1 MEEEL
6 KKVKSDY
13 QKLGSKYNK
22 LLAKNKKEEI
32 KELGYKGLILGL
44 IIGLICN
51 ILIVLFS

>member
-22 LLAKNKKEEI
+22 LLAKSKKEEI